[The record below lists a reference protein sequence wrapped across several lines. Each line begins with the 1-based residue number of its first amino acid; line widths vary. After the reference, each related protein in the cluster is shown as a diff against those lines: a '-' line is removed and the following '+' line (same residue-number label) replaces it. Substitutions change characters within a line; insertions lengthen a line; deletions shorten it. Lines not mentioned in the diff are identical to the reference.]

1 MCWESGKSCI
11 VISICI
17 IYVWY
22 MYNEVFK
29 VLDIYRYIHIYKNEC
44 DILLK
49 IFFMLL
55 KAAEAGRGEEER

>member
-1 MCWESGKSCI
+1 MWSESGKVV
-11 VISICI
+11 VISICMCR
-17 IYVWY
+17 Y

-29 VLDIYRYIHIYKNEC
+29 VWDIYRYSYIHIYKNEC

>member
-1 MCWESGKSCI
+1 
-11 VISICI
+11 
-17 IYVWY
+17 